1 MRSHYNLRNNPGLSC
16 LITGEPGTQSPFE
29 LAPAGLLVDD
39 NNIEGFILHCQQV
52 GTGEYSHM
60 VELWA
65 RLADIDNINYQELQ
79 SENITTL
86 ETWPTIERLDKLYKV
101 LAQSFLCGLAD
112 IDVDVQ
118 NL

>member
-1 MRSHYNLRNNPGLSC
+1 MRSHDNLRNNPGLSS

-39 NNIEGFILHCQQV
+39 NNIEGFILHCQLAAS
-52 GTGEYSHM
+52 GEYSHM
-60 VELWA
+60 MEGWA
-65 RLADIDNINYQELQ
+65 GLRAIDNINYQELQ

-86 ETWPTIERLDKLYKV
+86 ETWPTIERLDKLDKV

-112 IDVDVQ
+112 IDVD
-118 NL
+118 L